1 MSSITISQL
10 PLAGTIQDSGNIV
23 IDTAGVTQRFT
34 ANTLK
39 SYLSAGSLT
48 SITASTATLSSAN
61 ITGLLTVGSVVT
73 SSDVLI
79 GGNLVV
85 LGTENVTGNVTLAN
99 LIAQI
104 ETAGN
109 VTLSN
114 LVATGNTLLANSAI
128 GNLFIGP
135 LAAVITTSNQPYIA
149 TMGNVTLNNL
159 NANANVSAG
168 NLSVQGITTVN
179 NTIVPTSNTAAVNIG
194 STSSWFNNIYGTAVH
209 ALYADLAERYT
220 SDAAYPP
227 GTVVVFGT
235 DTEVTAS
242 YKPNDPRVAG
252 VVSTNPAYTMNAGT
266 AGVDVALQGRVPC
279 QVMGVVNRGDMMVTG
294 PIPGVAIA
302 NESPAIGTVIGKALE
317 NYNSDTVGLIEVV
330 VGRL

>member
-34 ANTLK
+34 ANTLR
-39 SYLSAGSLT
+39 SYLSAGTLT
-48 SITASTATLSSAN
+48 SITASTATLSTAT
-61 ITGLLTVGSVVT
+61 ITGLLTTGSVAT
-73 SSDVLI
+73 TGDVLI

-85 LGTENVTGNVTLAN
+85 IGTENVTGSLT
-99 LIAQI
+99 
-104 ETAGN
+104 
-109 VTLSN
+109 
-114 LVATGNTLLANSAI
+114 
-128 GNLFIGP
+128 
-135 LAAVITTSNQPYIA
+135 AVITTANQPYIT
-149 TMGNVTLNNL
+149 TMSNITLNNL
-159 NANANVSAG
+159 NVNSNV
-168 NLSVQGITTVN
+168 SVQGITTVN
-179 NTIVPTSNTAAVNIG
+179 NTIVPTSNAAAVNIG
-194 STSSWFNNIYGTAVH
+194 STSSWFNNVYGTAVH

-220 SDAAYPP
+220 SDAQYPP

-279 QVMGVVNRGDMMVTG
+279 QVMGTVNRGDMMVTG

-302 NESPAIGTVIGKALE
+302 NQSPAIGTVIGKALE

>member
-34 ANTLK
+34 ANTLR
-39 SYLSAGSLT
+39 SYLSAGTLT
-48 SITASTATLSSAN
+48 SITASTATLSTAT
-61 ITGLLTVGSVVT
+61 ITGLLTTGSVAT
-73 SSDVLI
+73 TGDVLI

-85 LGTENVTGNVTLAN
+85 IGTENVTGSLT
-99 LIAQI
+99 
-104 ETAGN
+104 
-109 VTLSN
+109 
-114 LVATGNTLLANSAI
+114 
-128 GNLFIGP
+128 
-135 LAAVITTSNQPYIA
+135 AVITTANQPYIT
-149 TMGNVTLNNL
+149 TMSNITLNNL
-159 NANANVSAG
+159 NVNSNV
-168 NLSVQGITTVN
+168 SVQGITTVN
-179 NTIVPTSNTAAVNIG
+179 NTIVPTSNAAAVNIG
-194 STSSWFNNIYGTAVH
+194 STSSWFNNVYGTAVH

-220 SDAAYPP
+220 SDAQYPP

-279 QVMGVVNRGDMMVTG
+279 QVMGTVNRGDMMVTG

-302 NESPAIGTVIGKALE
+302 NQSPANGTVIGKALE

>member
-1 MSSITISQL
+1 MSGSLTISQL
-10 PLAGTIQDSGNIV
+10 PSTGTIQDTGNLLIE
-23 IDTAGVTQRFT
+23 TAGVTQRFT

-39 SYLSAGSLT
+39 SYLAAGSLT
-48 SITASTATLSSAN
+48 SITATTATLSSAN
-61 ITGLLTVGSVVT
+61 ISGLLTVGSVVT

-114 LVATGNTLLANSAI
+114 LIATGNTLLANSAI

-135 LAAVITTSNQPYIA
+135 LAAVITTTNQPYIA
-149 TMGNVTLNNL
+149 TMGNITLNNL

-168 NLSVQGITTVN
+168 NLSVQGITVVN
-179 NTIVPTSNTAAVNIG
+179 NSILPTSNTTVNIG

-220 SDAAYPP
+220 SDAQYPP

-235 DTEVTAS
+235 DTEITAS
-242 YKPNDPRVAG
+242 YKPNDPKVAG
-252 VVSTNPAYTMNAGT
+252 VVSTNPAYTMNAGV

-279 QVMGVVNRGDMMVTG
+279 QVMGTVNRGDMMVTG
-294 PIPGVAIA
+294 PIPGVAVA
-302 NESPAIGTVIGKALE
+302 NNNPAIGTVIGKALE

>member
-1 MSSITISQL
+1 M
-10 PLAGTIQDSGNIV
+10 
-23 IDTAGVTQRFT
+23 
-34 ANTLK
+34 
-39 SYLSAGSLT
+39 
-48 SITASTATLSSAN
+48 
-61 ITGLLTVGSVVT
+61 
-73 SSDVLI
+73 LI

-85 LGTENVTGNVTLAN
+85 IGTENVTGSLT
-99 LIAQI
+99 
-104 ETAGN
+104 
-109 VTLSN
+109 
-114 LVATGNTLLANSAI
+114 
-128 GNLFIGP
+128 
-135 LAAVITTSNQPYIA
+135 AVITTANQPYIT
-149 TMGNVTLNNL
+149 TMSNITLNNL
-159 NANANVSAG
+159 NVNSNV
-168 NLSVQGITTVN
+168 SVQGITTVN
-179 NTIVPTSNTAAVNIG
+179 NTIVPTSNAAAVNIG
-194 STSSWFNNIYGTAVH
+194 STSSWFNNVYGTAVH

-220 SDAAYPP
+220 SDAQYPP

-279 QVMGVVNRGDMMVTG
+279 QVMGTVNRGDMMVTG

-302 NESPAIGTVIGKALE
+302 NQSPAIGTVIGKALE

>member
-1 MSSITISQL
+1 MSGSLTISQL
-10 PLAGTIQDSGNIV
+10 PVTGTIQDGGNLLIE
-23 IDTAGVTQRFT
+23 TSGVTQRFT
-34 ANTLK
+34 ASTLK
-39 SYLSAGSLT
+39 SYLSSGTLT
-48 SITASTATLSSAN
+48 SVTASSATFSGATV
-61 ITGLLTVGSVVT
+61 TGLLTAGSVAT
-73 SSDVLI
+73 SGDVLI

-99 LIAQI
+99 LITQV

-114 LVATGNTLLANSAI
+114 LIASGNTVLAQSSN
-128 GNLFIGP
+128 GNLLIGP
-135 LAAVITTSNQPYIA
+135 LAAVITTANQPYITTLGSITLANLVA
-149 TMGNVTLNNL
+149 TTS
-159 NANANVSAG
+159 VSI
-168 NLSVQGITTVN
+168 QGITTVN
-179 NTIVPTSNTAAVNIG
+179 SAIVPTSNAAAVNIG

-220 SDAAYPP
+220 SDAQYPP

-252 VVSTNPAYTMNAGT
+252 VVSTNPAYTMNAGI

-302 NESPAIGTVIGKALE
+302 NDAPAMGTVIGKALE
-317 NYNSDTVGLIEVV
+317 NYNSDTVGIIEVV

>member
-34 ANTLK
+34 ANTLR
-39 SYLSAGSLT
+39 SYLSAGTLT
-48 SITASTATLSSAN
+48 SITASTATLSTAT
-61 ITGLLTVGSVVT
+61 ITGLLTTG
-73 SSDVLI
+73 DVLI

-85 LGTENVTGNVTLAN
+85 IGTENVTGSLT
-99 LIAQI
+99 
-104 ETAGN
+104 
-109 VTLSN
+109 
-114 LVATGNTLLANSAI
+114 
-128 GNLFIGP
+128 
-135 LAAVITTSNQPYIA
+135 AVITTANQPYIT
-149 TMGNVTLNNL
+149 TMSNITLNNL
-159 NANANVSAG
+159 NVNSNV
-168 NLSVQGITTVN
+168 SVQGITTVN
-179 NTIVPTSNTAAVNIG
+179 NTIVPTSNAAAVNIG
-194 STSSWFNNIYGTAVH
+194 STSSWFNNVYGTAVH

-220 SDAAYPP
+220 SDAQYPP

-279 QVMGVVNRGDMMVTG
+279 QVIGTVNRGDMMVTG

-302 NESPAIGTVIGKALE
+302 NQSPAIGTVIGKALE

>member
-34 ANTLK
+34 ANTLR
-39 SYLSAGSLT
+39 SYLSAGTLT
-48 SITASTATLSSAN
+48 SITASTATLSTAT
-61 ITGLLTVGSVVT
+61 ITGLLTTGSVAT
-73 SSDVLI
+73 TGDVLI

-85 LGTENVTGNVTLAN
+85 IGTENVTGSLT
-99 LIAQI
+99 
-104 ETAGN
+104 
-109 VTLSN
+109 
-114 LVATGNTLLANSAI
+114 
-128 GNLFIGP
+128 
-135 LAAVITTSNQPYIA
+135 AVITTANQPYIT
-149 TMGNVTLNNL
+149 TMSNITLNNL
-159 NANANVSAG
+159 NVNSNV
-168 NLSVQGITTVN
+168 SVQGITTVN
-179 NTIVPTSNTAAVNIG
+179 NTIVPTSNAAAVNIG
-194 STSSWFNNIYGTAVH
+194 STSSWFNNVYGTAVH

-220 SDAAYPP
+220 SDAQYPP

-242 YKPNDPRVAG
+242 YKPNDPRIAG

-279 QVMGVVNRGDMMVTG
+279 QVMGTVNRGDMMVTG

-302 NESPAIGTVIGKALE
+302 NQSPAIGTVIGKALE